1 MTTTVVRSPL
11 LVLDCDQHVMDERFP
26 IGPPGPDRQVV
37 PETASR
43 VRIMRRIATARLRFH
58 GLEALI
64 DPAQLVVS
72 ELVANAMIHSG
83 AAEVQ
88 VVMFTREGCLNIVVI
103 DGMPGE
109 ATLTPPGVTSESGRG
124 LYLVQAVTAEYGGDW
139 GTSDAGAQTWCRF
152 PVISLSEQPQ

>member
-1 MTTTVVRSPL
+1 MTTTAVRSPL

-43 VRIMRRIATARLRFH
+43 VRTMRQITADRLGSH
-58 GLEALI
+58 GLKSLI
-64 DPAQLVVS
+64 DAAQLVVS

-88 VVMFTREGCLNIVVI
+88 VVMFTRQGCLNIVVI
-103 DGMPGE
+103 DGMQGE
-109 ATLTPPGVTSESGRG
+109 ATLTPPGMTSESGRG
-124 LYLVQAVTAEYGGDW
+124 LHLVQAITAEYGGDW
-139 GTSDAGAQTWCRF
+139 GTSDGGAQTWCRF

>member
-1 MTTTVVRSPL
+1 MTTTAVRSPL
-11 LVLDCDQHVMDERFP
+11 LVLNCDQRVMDERFP
-26 IGPPGPDRQVV
+26 ISPPGPDRQVV
-37 PETASR
+37 AETASR
-43 VRIMRRIATARLRFH
+43 VRIMRQIAADRLRCH
-58 GLEALI
+58 GLEPLA

-88 VVMFTREGCLNIVVI
+88 VVMFIRDGWLHIVVV

-109 ATLTPPGVTSESGRG
+109 ATLTSPGVTSESGRG
-124 LYLVQAVTAEYGGDW
+124 LHLVQATTAECGGDW

-152 PVISLSEQPQ
+152 PVISSSEQP